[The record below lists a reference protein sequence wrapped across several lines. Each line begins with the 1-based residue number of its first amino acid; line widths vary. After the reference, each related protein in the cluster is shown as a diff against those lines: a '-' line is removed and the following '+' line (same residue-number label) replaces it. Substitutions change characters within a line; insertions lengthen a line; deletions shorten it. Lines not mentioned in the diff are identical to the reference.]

1 VGLSV
6 FSKEVLKNKQISL
19 FICGRTFEI
28 IQHNSIMLEHFTFI
42 LAFSKHIFG
51 YGLSPKQKGAIVVLI
66 RNLVGNPS
74 VLAIGSGYKDTLMMQ
89 NADVSIEIKRKVN
102 KKLNINVFSNSGDII
117 VDHLKQVRSL
127 MLQVGS
133 NLFQHSIDSIFFLC
147 HQQLVITTCIFYY
160 NYYNMQS
167 GASLVDSFYL
177 LFYSSYTVCTLSLIG
192 SSQDRTTNLLHSKFP
207 SLYLNG

>member
-1 VGLSV
+1 
-6 FSKEVLKNKQISL
+6 
-19 FICGRTFEI
+19 
-28 IQHNSIMLEHFTFI
+28 MLEHFTFI